1 MKAGPADEGTFQKER
16 KEMAR
21 GASLAFLGRFGA
33 IIEAASF
40 PLFLWLYGSVTFGL
54 FATLW
59 AIVRMATA
67 VTQMGMD
74 IALQRFLPSYDS
86 EDKVHRGLAVALAV
100 TFGAGLLGAFLMVF
114 LAPWI
119 ARFVDGE
126 GGNTAQTVSIIR
138 LYAWCLPLWTLVEV
152 LTASVRARRRFGPEI
167 RIRFFYE
174 QLLRIV
180 IAAGLALAGF
190 TVYGLFIAHVASMA
204 IATVLSVLLVMRF
217 YELKRLVRA
226 GFDPDI
232 AKEMIFYA
240 LPMMPA
246 TLIQRFFSELP
257 VVLLNILIPGNPG
270 TIAAGYYTIARKISS
285 VMQVIH
291 NSFDYVIAPLA
302 AFQSGHGAR
311 AAIADM
317 YAYSTRLMIA
327 LGILLAAGVLGIRH
341 ALVGGFGPEARPA
354 MTALLIL
361 VLGRLITFFFGQ
373 APAIIRTLSST
384 WWTLANGLAG
394 LAVMVGL
401 LALLVGQYGAVGAAV
416 AASVGLVV
424 TRGLALVEVAY
435 LNRMWPYSRAMVRPL
450 FVSLLGAIALFG
462 LGEVVRPM
470 PVAVQIFLLVLV
482 FAMCFLALLRYGLSS
497 EDAVALGGVARFARR
512 KWWGHPGAIKSVPSG
527 ENARQDSGGTDES

>member
-1 MKAGPADEGTFQKER
+1 MKAGQTEKGTFQSER

-21 GASLAFLGRFGA
+21 GAGLAFLGRFGA

-59 AIVRMATA
+59 AIVRMGTA

-74 IALQRFLPSYDS
+74 IALQRFLPSYDD

-100 TFGAGLLGAFLMVF
+100 TFGAGLLGALLMIV

-119 ARFVDGE
+119 ARFVDGANE
-126 GGNTAQTVSIIR
+126 NIAQTISIIR

-174 QLLRIV
+174 QVLRIV

-204 IATVLSVLLVMRF
+204 IAAILSVILMMRF
-217 YELKRLVRA
+217 YEPGRLFSA
-226 GFDPDI
+226 GFDPAI
-232 AKEMIFYA
+232 AKEMVFYA

-257 VVLLNILIPGNPG
+257 VVLLNILIPGDPG

-285 VMQVIH
+285 VMQIIH

-302 AFQSGHGAR
+302 AFQSGHGVR

-327 LGILLAAGVLGIRH
+327 LGILLAAAVLGIRH

-354 MTALLIL
+354 MAALLIL
-361 VLGRLITFFFGQ
+361 VLGRLVTFFFGQ

-394 LAVMVGL
+394 LGAMLVL
-401 LALLVGQYGAVGAAV
+401 LALLVENYGAVGAAI
-416 AASVGLVV
+416 AASAGLVL
-424 TRGLALVEVAY
+424 TRGLALVEVAV
-435 LNRMWPYSRAMVRPL
+435 LDRMWPYSRAMIRPF
-450 FVSLLGAIALFG
+450 FVSILGAMILLA
-462 LGEVVRPM
+462 LGEGARSLPIVI
-470 PVAVQIFLLVLV
+470 QIIFLVIAFV
-482 FAMCFLALLRYGLSS
+482 MCFLALLRYGLSS
-497 EDAVALGGVARFARR
+497 EDAAALGGVARFARR
-512 KWWGHPGAIKSVPSG
+512 KLWIS
-527 ENARQDSGGTDES
+527 R